1 MSLRVEKIN
10 SLINQY
16 ISEII
21 SRQLSLKPGVLVTIS
36 KVDTGSDLRYSQ
48 VSVSVF
54 PEKETAYVM
63 NTLKKEIYAI
73 QGSLNRKMPTRIIPK
88 IRFKP
93 DATEVEADAIE
104 KILKEIQ

>member
-10 SLINQY
+10 SLIKQY

-21 SRQLSLKPGVLVTIS
+21 SRDLSLKSGVLITIS
-36 KVDTGSDLRYSQ
+36 KVDTGNDLRYSQ
-48 VSVSVF
+48 VSISIF

-63 NTLKKEIYAI
+63 ATLKKEIYAI

-88 IRFKP
+88 IRFKL
-93 DATEVEADAIE
+93 DTTEVEADIIE
-104 KILKEIQ
+104 KLLKEI

>member
-10 SLINQY
+10 SLISKH

-21 SRQLSLKPGVLVTIS
+21 SRQLSLKPGVLVTVS
-36 KVDTGSDLRYSQ
+36 KVDTSSDLRYSQ
-48 VSVSVF
+48 VSVSIF
-54 PEKETAYVM
+54 PEKETAYVI

-93 DATEVEADAIE
+93 DATKAEADAIE
-104 KILKEIQ
+104 KILKKI